1 MNIDSKKGYLF
12 PRRKSTNNIE
22 FLNPLEEEIKKISK
36 ELSRKKK
43 TADFDN
49 NKLLSLV
56 EEDMQKIQNS
66 INEYNLPLDY
76 ENKIS
81 VLDLI
86 CYILRKNT
94 KKVIENE
101 ILKIYFIKN
110 EKLVALF
117 KPLNISLNDMF
128 SKLVGHI
135 KYEKKLKDNILFKE
149 GDKGDKFYI
158 ILKGEVGILIQ
169 QEKIVSCSYMEFIK
183 CLMILYLYQEKSLVN
198 KMIMNN
204 RDLLKFDERS
214 FATYMD
220 AFKYYNFYKEYTCMR
235 KQYKDIN
242 EFTRAEKEIDTY
254 IYKKNDCS
262 LHECFGNLKI
272 PNSNIDKMYKFYL
285 RMIAEIKN
293 NFSNEAYDVEIISKL
308 KTGLINNITM
318 NITELGSI
326 TKSREY
332 DINRLKSFEF
342 LEKINNTNEISNH
355 LIYSCSVSNYRKRLN
370 FEGVIEMVR
379 EDAKNYFPIY
389 DDMDNFK
396 YYNYNEINH
405 LKDGSIFGEL
415 ALINPSKKRT
425 ATIIIKEDC
434 HLGILNK
441 EIYDL
446 SIKSAQHKLRIRSL
460 IYFLQGPIFNG
471 VSNNFFVNNYF
482 FRFRKKVFNCGE
494 VLFHKGEP
502 RTKIFFIIR
511 GELQLR
517 SKMSLKKISQVIE
530 YLNDGRDSDDG
541 GLAKKYC
548 RENIEFRQFYEQ
560 SIKMLK
566 IYVLKDKEIS
576 GLDDMV
582 ENEIYLFDCVSVS
595 SDGSEVYE
603 LDYKIYEEA
612 LRERVVKENN
622 DEYILKKKEIL
633 IHRLYKQRDSISK
646 NEYERIKAFS
656 LNPNSDPNNI
666 DKEKTLD
673 YNGNT
678 KSMNYFISLSNTYCN
693 NISKFGPSIFEESQM
708 GNNNNTNNSVFQS
721 KQLPN
726 INRRNL
732 TLTSYT
738 EVNRNRSSK
747 KQNLYQYQY
756 QVLKTESNET
766 NSIFSNK
773 DNKKPVKLKE
783 NSIMT
788 KGRSLA
794 YLPSN
799 IEKNFKND
807 NYINNKNNI
816 SRIGSYVNNN
826 IIKKSQASLPKNIHK
841 LVRPIQDKLLNSQ
854 MKKMKKKITTPN
866 LLMKE
871 FTKKYIEPNIVPCKK
886 GKFKFDNQKIFE
898 PLLKNKKIEIDQN
911 KFINIAIKQS
921 LKLNQSKTNENNK
934 ESSNPKMKTNKGI
947 NININDLDYENP
959 VSSNRTK
966 KFNIS
971 SVRNRKATDNILDEK
986 FKNYFFI
993 DCLCLDKWEENK
1005 NKHLKKAI
1013 SKLKGKKFN
1022 VS

>member
-12 PRRKSTNNIE
+12 PRRKSTTNLD
-22 FLNPLEEEIKKISK
+22 FLNPLEEEIQKISK

-43 TADFDN
+43 ISEFDN

-56 EEDMQKIQNS
+56 DEDMLKIQNI

-76 ENKIS
+76 EKKIS

-86 CYILRKNT
+86 CYILKKNT
-94 KKVIENE
+94 KKIIENE

-169 QEKIVSCSYMEFIK
+169 QEKIVNCSLMEFIK

-214 FATYMD
+214 FAAYMD
-220 AFKYYNFYKEYTCMR
+220 AFKYYNFYKEYTYMK
-235 KQYKDIN
+235 KQYKDIL
-242 EFTRAEKEIDTY
+242 EFTVAEKEIDKY
-254 IYKKNDCS
+254 VYKKNDCS
-262 LHECFGNLKI
+262 LQECFGNLKI
-272 PNSNIDKMYKFYL
+272 PNHNVDKMYHFYL
-285 RMIAEIKN
+285 RMIDEIKN
-293 NFSNEAYDVEIISKL
+293 IFATEAYDVDAISKL
-308 KTGLINNITM
+308 KSGLYNNPMSIS
-318 NITELGSI
+318 EFGSL

-332 DINRLKSFEF
+332 DISRLKSIEFFEK
-342 LEKINNTNEISNH
+342 LNNMNEISNH
-355 LIYSCSVSNYRKRLN
+355 LIYSCSVSTYKKRLN

-482 FRFRKKVFNCGE
+482 FRFHKKVFNCGD
-494 VLFHKGEP
+494 VLFHRGEP

-511 GELQLR
+511 GEVQLR

-541 GLAKKYC
+541 GLTKKYC
-548 RENIEFRQFYEQ
+548 KENVEFRQFYEQ
-560 SIKMLK
+560 AIKMLK

-582 ENEIYLFDCVSVS
+582 ENEIYLFDCVSVA

-612 LRERVVKENN
+612 LKERVVRENN
-622 DEYILKKKEIL
+622 DEYVLKKKEIL
-633 IHRLYKQRDSISK
+633 IHRLYKQRDSIAK

-656 LNPNSDPNNI
+656 LNPNLDPNNK
-666 DKEKTLD
+666 DKEKTLE
-673 YNGNT
+673 YNGNI
-678 KSMNYFISLSNTYCN
+678 KSMNYFISLSNTYSN
-693 NISKFGPSIFEESQM
+693 NMSTKLGPSVFDESQI
-708 GNNNNTNNSVFQS
+708 GNNNNTNSSVFQS
-721 KQLPN
+721 KQLPS
-726 INRRNL
+726 INKRNL

-738 EVNRNRSSK
+738 EVNRNKSNK
-747 KQNLYQYQY
+747 KQNLYQYQ
-756 QVLKTESNET
+756 VIKTESNEA
-766 NSIFSNK
+766 NSIFSIK

-799 IEKNFKND
+799 IEKNFRND
-807 NYINNKNNI
+807 NNINSNNNI
-816 SRIGSYVNNN
+816 SRIASYVNNN
-826 IIKKSQASLPKNIHK
+826 NKKPAYISLPKNNHK
-841 LVRPIQDKLLNSQ
+841 LVRPIQDKLLKSQ

-866 LLMKE
+866 ILMKE
-871 FTKKYIEPNIVPCKK
+871 FTKKYIEPIIVPCKK

-898 PLLKNKKIEIDQN
+898 PLLNNKRIEIDQN

-921 LKLNQSKTNENNK
+921 LKFSQSKTNENNK
-934 ESSNPKMKTNKGI
+934 ESSNQKIKINKGI
-947 NININDLDYENP
+947 NINDIDYENP
-959 VSSNRTK
+959 VSSHRSK

-971 SVRNRKATDNILDEK
+971 SVRNKKFTDNILDEK

-1005 NKHLKKAI
+1005 NKHLKKAV

-1022 VS
+1022 IS

>member
-1 MNIDSKKGYLF
+1 MNIESKKGYLF
-12 PRRKSTNNIE
+12 ARRKSNTNLD
-22 FLNPLEEEIKKISK
+22 FLNPLEDEIQKISK
-36 ELSRKKK
+36 ELSKKK
-43 TADFDN
+43 KSAEIDN

-66 INEYNLPLDY
+66 INEYNLSLEY

-86 CYILRKNT
+86 CYILKKNT

-169 QEKIVSCSYMEFIK
+169 QEKIVSCSLMEFIK
-183 CLMILYLYQEKSLVN
+183 CLMILYLFQEKSLVN

-214 FATYMD
+214 FQTYMD
-220 AFKYYNFYKEYTCMR
+220 AFKYYNFFKEYTFLK
-235 KQYKDIN
+235 KQYKDIID
-242 EFTRAEKEIDTY
+242 FTVVEKDIDKY
-254 IYKKNDCS
+254 INKKNDCS

-272 PNSNIDKMYKFYL
+272 ANNNAEKMYKFYI

-293 NFSNEAYDVEIISKL
+293 IFSLEAYDFEAVSKL
-308 KTGLINNITM
+308 KSSLINYPM
-318 NITELGSI
+318 NISELGSMI
-326 TKSREY
+326 QSREY
-332 DINRLKSFEF
+332 DINRLKSPEF
-342 LEKINNTNEISNH
+342 LEKINNTNEISSH
-355 LIYSCSVSNYRKRLN
+355 LIYSCSVSNYKKRLC

-379 EDAKNYFPIY
+379 EDAKTYFPIY
-389 DDMDNFK
+389 DNMDNFK

-405 LKDGSIFGEL
+405 LKDGNIFGEL

-460 IYFLQGPIFNG
+460 IFFLQGPIFNG

-482 FRFRKKVFNCGE
+482 FRFHKKVFNCGE

-502 RTKIFFIIR
+502 RTKVFFIIR

-530 YLNDGRDSDDG
+530 HLNDGIDADDG

-548 RENIEFRQFYEQ
+548 KENVEFRQFYAQ
-560 SIKMLK
+560 AIKMLK

-582 ENEIYLFDCVSVS
+582 ENDIYLFDCVSVA

-612 LRERVVKENN
+612 LRERVIRENN
-622 DEYILKKKEIL
+622 NEYVLKKKEIL
-633 IHRLYKQRDSISK
+633 ISRLYKQRDSIAK

-656 LNPNSDPNNI
+656 LNPNLNPNNNS
-666 DKEKTLD
+666 KEKTIE
-673 YNGNT
+673 YNGNV
-678 KSMNYFISLSNTYCN
+678 KSMNYFISLSSTYSS
-693 NISKFGPSIFEESQM
+693 NINKNGPSFLEESLI
-708 GNNNNTNNSVFQS
+708 GNTNTNSSIFQS
-721 KQLPN
+721 KQLPS
-726 INRRNL
+726 INRRNI

-738 EVNRNRSSK
+738 EVNRNRSNK
-747 KQNLYQYQY
+747 KQNQYQAI
-756 QVLKTESNET
+756 KTESNEA
-766 NSIFSNK
+766 NSLFSVK
-773 DNKKPVKLKE
+773 DSGKKPVKLKE
-783 NSIMT
+783 SSIMM

-799 IEKNFKND
+799 IEKTFRND
-807 NYINNKNNI
+807 NRINM
-816 SRIGSYVNNN
+816 SRIASYVNNN
-826 IIKKSQASLPKNIHK
+826 TKKEYISLPKNNHK
-841 LVRPIQDKLLNSQ
+841 LVRPIQDKLLKSQ
-854 MKKMKKKITTPN
+854 MKHMKKKITTPN

-871 FTKKYIEPNIVPCKK
+871 FTKKYIEPIIIPCKK
-886 GKFKFDNQKIFE
+886 DKFQFDNQRIFE
-898 PLLKNKKIEIDQN
+898 PLLKNKKFKIDQN
-911 KFINIAIKQS
+911 KFFNIAIKQS
-921 LKLNQSKTNENNK
+921 LNFNQSKTNENTK
-934 ESSNPKMKTNKGI
+934 ESRNLKI
-947 NININDLDYENP
+947 NNGININDLDYEDS
-959 VSSNRTK
+959 VSSNRNK
-966 KFNIS
+966 KKYNKS
-971 SVRNRKATDNILDEK
+971 SVKKKKIITDHIMDEK
-986 FKNYFFI
+986 FKNYCFI
-993 DCLCLDKWEENK
+993 DCLCLDNWEENK
-1005 NKHLKKAI
+1005 NKNLKKTI
-1013 SKLKGKKFN
+1013 SKFKGKKFKI
-1022 VS
+1022 S